1 VAIVGR
7 ARDHARL
14 VEIHQR
20 VQLLCFFFGDDIE
33 LEADIFRAAFEVLE
47 PFLFDPGET
56 LADTS
61 CLVKYR
67 FLAGFLRQD
76 FVVELDRVATVWLPM
91 KFEHRPAACQ
101 VEPLVS
107 SPFSTSTTSLQPSL
121 VRW

>member
-76 FVVELDRVATVWLPM
+76 FVVELDRVVVDLRDGVVTDEVRTQAGGVPG
-91 KFEHRPAACQ
+91 A
-101 VEPLVS
+101 
-107 SPFSTSTTSLQPSL
+107 SLQPSL